1 MGDHEF
7 KIGQTVSFRPRI
19 GPGAGVYQ
27 TAHFLPAAGDD
38 EQQYRIKSD
47 TESHLRAAK
56 ESELTAL
63 KPSLI
68 WQGRPS

>member
-1 MGDHEF
+1 MSDHKF
-7 KIGQTVSFRPRI
+7 KIGQVVNYKPRL
-19 GPGAGVYQ
+19 GSGAGVYQ
-27 TAHFLPAAGDD
+27 IAQLLPAAGD

-63 KPSLI
+63 N
-68 WQGRPS
+68 RR